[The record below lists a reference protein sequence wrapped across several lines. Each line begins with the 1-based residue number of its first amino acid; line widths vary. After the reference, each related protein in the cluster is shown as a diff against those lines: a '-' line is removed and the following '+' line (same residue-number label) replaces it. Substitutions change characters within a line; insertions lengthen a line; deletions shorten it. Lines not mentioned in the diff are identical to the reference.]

1 MYRSYAENS
10 SRLKVRLDAAR
21 LGLPVLLVLV
31 SLTSAGCFNAEAMIE
46 SRRLVA
52 TRARLEEVDLG
63 EFRVTLPHAVQK
75 TDSSELRFQVFG
87 QVANRDLHNV
97 EEMLK
102 QHGPEVRH
110 NILIVARQ
118 MSVEDLEDPKL
129 TALRSRIAQVVNES
143 LEDNPVQSVGFYRF
157 RYIEF

>member
-1 MYRSYAENS
+1 MCRSYREND
-10 SRLKVRLDAAR
+10 SRFNVRRNAPQ
-21 LGLPVLLVLV
+21 LGLPMLLLWG
-31 SLTSAGCFNAEAMIE
+31 SLTSVGCFNAEAMID
-46 SRRLVA
+46 SRRLIA

-87 QVANRDLHNV
+87 QVANRDLDDV
-97 EEMLK
+97 EEMLEM
-102 QHGPEVRH
+102 HGPEVRH

-143 LEDNPVQSVGFYRF
+143 LEDDPVQSVGFYRF